1 MEFLAQSPTDD
12 DIGFDRDDLVGISLL
27 GDDPIFKK
35 GISIENMYKCVVDE
49 AGDIGSSISDEL
61 KSISDVESDTP
72 DLLDMEPDEDE
83 LSYDGIDANEEIVAA
98 RDIFTGEADDDIDIL
113 DCVDSTP
120 AIAVKED
127 YEDAIEETDTTPIVE
142 SVSDLEH
149 LFAI

>member
-83 LSYDGIDANEEIVAA
+83 LSYDGIDANEEIEAA

-113 DCVDSTP
+113 DFVDSAP

-127 YEDAIEETDTTPIVE
+127 YEDDIEEADTTPTVE

-149 LFAI
+149 LFDI